1 MQNDFFSQ
9 AHNFQSAAMGSV
21 DPRTGLYTYAM
32 LVARLTGNRHLG
44 PTQTFSLAYNP
55 LNTDNQG
62 FGIGFSLGLT
72 QYDSQQRLLSLSTG
86 ERYKVD
92 EYTDQVY
99 LKQYKQDVVRFEK
112 DVAQNVY
119 RVIHK
124 SGTVE
129 VLTGPD
135 NAYPLKVPTQIFTPL
150 GHSLTLD
157 WKSDAGPDLYL
168 TTVTD
173 NTGQVLLTVHYEYG
187 SYTRFTVW
195 PGTAE
200 AYDIQ
205 LLFENGYVSAV
216 KKMTSAGQTLTWAL
230 GYDIECR
237 FLNQVDAPTGLTE
250 RVNYHLDGHRFPEG
264 APLSAL
270 PYVTQHTQSPGHGP
284 DIVRTYQ
291 YTAANFLGYGAKGH
305 WYADE
310 DYLYGVLNDY
320 LYGST
325 EQWDNGTTQ
334 RHITRRYNQ
343 YHLLVSETTVQ
354 NGRQREHQ
362 TDYYAQVGRAFD
374 DQPPQFQLPKTA
386 RISFNDTPDVEVIQT
401 AFDEAGNPTVQ
412 IAPDGTRTDW
422 VYYPAEGEAGACPAS
437 PHGFVRFVKSKTVTP
452 GKASPAGT
460 YEDAPIH
467 RMVYRYTSLPAL
479 AGAPADY
486 AVVCTYQGGYSA
498 GQLLHE
504 SQSGY
509 INDVNSPDHG
519 RIQHID
525 ETVYALSGEEQ
536 AAGKTWHS
544 QQTFSYTLQ
553 GEALVK
559 SGQWTGHDQ
568 LKLTTQRTQSQVSGK
583 LWHEVD
589 TQGCTAHYDYDD
601 LGRISAHTRN
611 ANTRYAQRVQY
622 AYAVEEEGAVTT
634 TKTDVWGNQVR
645 TRFDGQG
652 HVYQQ
657 EILAKGQ
664 EDQGWRLVSE
674 IERDSWGRVVAQTRY
689 DWLPVEN
696 ASDRAVPVAVRQR
709 MEYDDWGNLQ
719 RIIQATGESIQHDY
733 DPVTRTAKVTRQAE
747 GLSFSQCTVEY
758 DTRHQP
764 VTVTLYDSQGNFHS
778 QQQHYYDGLGRL
790 RATVDPEGQKTE
802 YTYDLWGR
810 VLTVSHSDGTVI
822 QKSYAPFTTGNLVA
836 QIAVNETVLGTRCFD
851 SLYRPLTTT
860 CGGRTYRA
868 SYQGETPYPSQI
880 TDPRGQTV
888 NYCYEPR
895 LGNVPTHVD
904 AGDIQKDFAFD
915 SRTGVP
921 TTASAAQQATRS
933 LEYTA
938 AGRLQQETCRFD
950 DTGAGAAR
958 KANYT
963 YSPAGQ
969 LTAYQDVTGKNW
981 GISFDKFSRPIAAR
995 DAEID
1000 IELTYDA
1007 ASRVKQWTVHDK
1019 QHDNTITTTLSFDE
1033 FGRETARQIQTA
1045 TDTLTLTQTYTIRHQ
1060 IASRTLYSQQAGHQL
1075 RQETYTYD
1083 PARQWLVE
1091 YDCTGV
1097 ECPRDAYGF
1106 SIAHQSF
1113 TYDRLGNIQTCITT
1127 LDDGKRDTATFLY
1140 TNPSEPC
1147 QLHTVTH
1154 THPGYPATI
1163 TLAYDAA
1170 GRLIQDE
1177 AGRHLTYDALGRL
1190 SAVQLSDTT
1199 SAYGYDAA
1207 NRLVLQRVGPD
1218 QTHELYYQ
1226 GATRVTEILRESGVA
1241 TRLLRAQGEVVA
1253 AITGTDTHLL
1263 GTDGHSVLVSH
1274 QNEGS
1279 ETRYRYSPYGQQ
1291 AEAERHPD
1299 IPAYNGERL
1308 DPAADAYHLG
1318 NGYRAY
1324 NPVLMRFNAPDSWSP
1339 FGAGGVNPYAYCLG
1353 DPINRIDPTGH
1364 ISLGSLLGIIGG
1376 AVGLV
1381 IGLALAIP
1389 TGGASL
1395 AGDAAILAG
1404 LLADVTGIASAA
1416 TADSNPRVSASL
1428 GWISLG
1434 FGVLSLGAG
1443 ALGGLASGLR
1453 RLSQRPAAFSEG
1465 FGVRFSHGEPRR
1477 MNMALPG
1484 IGNSQLRGR
1493 ISSDYVLAF
1502 RRAINENRI
1511 VAVENPIGS
1520 NTHTI
1525 GLDTRGLSSANGEI
1539 EYLRRAFFRPRG
1551 DSSSIEIVDNIVPL
1565 EDGTQSPIQIGNIDF
1580 EVLYLHF
1587 VDANILN
1594 TRNIADP
1601 VISTVNALRY
1611 IVTSHVVELSE
1622 LNANTIQL
1630 MRTMWGNVGHFHF
1643 SVNEWLYY
1651 AMRNAAPNLIFT
1663 PNIES
1668 GDNAFQF
1675 FNQHVIRNLRIIWG
1689 VDQI

>member
-1 MQNDFFSQ
+1 MPFDFFSN

-62 FGIGFSLGLT
+62 FGMGFSLGLT

-99 LKQYKQDVVRFEK
+99 LKQYKQDGVRFEK

-135 NAYPLKVPTQIFTPL
+135 NAYSLKVPTQIFTPL

-168 TTVTD
+168 TSVTD

-250 RVNYHLDGHRFPEG
+250 RVNYQLDGHRFPEG

-270 PYVTQHTQSPGHGP
+270 PYVTHHTQSPGHGP

-305 WYADE
+305 WHADE
-310 DYLYGVLNDY
+310 DYLYGVLSDY

-354 NGRQREHQ
+354 NGHQREHQ
-362 TDYYAQVGRAFD
+362 TDYYAQVGSTFD

-422 VYYPAEGEAGACPAS
+422 VYYPAAGEAGACPAS

-479 AGAPADY
+479 AGTPADY

-519 RIQHID
+519 RIHHID

-601 LGRISAHTRN
+601 LGRISEHTSN
-611 ANTRYAQRVQY
+611 VNTRYAQRVQY
-622 AYAVEEEGAVTT
+622 AYAIEEEGAVTT
-634 TKTDVWGNQVR
+634 TQTDVWGNQVR

-652 HVYQQ
+652 HAYQQ

-696 ASDRAVPVAVRQR
+696 ASDRAVPVAVSQR

-747 GLSFSQCTVEY
+747 GLSFSQCTVVY

-764 VTVTLYDSQGNFHS
+764 VTITLCDSQGTPYS
-778 QQQHYYDGLGRL
+778 QQQHHYDGLGRL
-790 RATVDPEGQKTE
+790 RATVDTLGQKTE

-810 VLTVSHSDGTVI
+810 VLTINHSDGTVI
-822 QKSYAPFTTGNLVA
+822 RKSYAPFTTGNLVA
-836 QIAVNETVLGTRCFD
+836 QIAVNEEVLGTRRFD
-851 SLYRPLTTT
+851 SLYRPITTT
-860 CGGRTYRA
+860 CGGRTYCV
-868 SYQGETPYPSQI
+868 SYQGEKPYPSQI

-904 AGDIQKDFAFD
+904 AGDIQQDFTFD
-915 SRTGVP
+915 PRTGVL
-921 TTASAAQQATRS
+921 TAASAAQQASHR

-969 LTAYQDVTGKNW
+969 LTAYQDVTGKNC
-981 GISFDKFSRPIAAR
+981 GISFDQFGRPIAAR
-995 DAEID
+995 DADID

-1019 QHDNTITTTLSFDE
+1019 QHDNTITTTRSFDE

-1045 TDTLTLTQTYTIRHQ
+1045 TETLSVAQTYTVRNQ
-1060 IASRTLYSQQAGHQL
+1060 VASRTTRSQTAGVL

-1083 PARQWLVE
+1083 PARHWLTE
-1091 YDCTGV
+1091 YECTGL
-1097 ECPRDAYGF
+1097 EPPRDAYGF
-1106 SIAHQSF
+1106 SIAHQSL
-1113 TYDRLGNIQTCITT
+1113 TYDHLGNILTCITT
-1127 LDDGKRDTATFLY
+1127 LDDGNRDTATFLH
-1140 TNPSEPC
+1140 NPSDPC

-1170 GRLIQDE
+1170 GHLIQDE

-1190 SAVQLSDTT
+1190 SAVQFSDTRST
-1199 SAYGYDAA
+1199 YAYDAA
-1207 NRLVLQRVGPD
+1207 NRLVLQRLGPD
-1218 QTHELYYQ
+1218 QTHELYYH
-1226 GATRVTEILRESGVA
+1226 GTTRVTEILRESGAA
-1241 TRLLRAQGEVVA
+1241 TRLLRAQGETVA
-1253 AITGTDTHLL
+1253 AITGANTHLL

-1274 QNEGS
+1274 QGEGT

-1308 DPAADAYHLG
+1308 DPAAGTYHLG

-1339 FGAGGVNPYAYCLG
+1339 FGAGGLNPYAYCLG
-1353 DPINRIDPTGH
+1353 DPINYIDPTGH
-1364 ISLGSLLGIIGG
+1364 ISLGSLFGIIGG
-1376 AVGLV
+1376 VIGLVVGLV
-1381 IGLALAIP
+1381 LAIP

-1404 LLADVTGIASAA
+1404 LVADATGIASAA
-1416 TADSNPRVSASL
+1416 TADSNPRASAAL
-1428 GWISLG
+1428 GWISMG

-1453 RLSQRPAAFSEG
+1453 RLGQRPAAFSETFEATYHYSG
-1465 FGVRFSHGEPRR
+1465 GAPRG
-1477 MNMALPG
+1477 MNFVTPPG
-1484 IGNSQLRGR
+1484 TPSRLRGR
-1493 ISSDYVLAF
+1493 MSSDYVLAF

-1511 VAVENPIGS
+1511 VSVENPIGS
-1520 NTHTI
+1520 NIHTI
-1525 GLDTRGLSSANGEI
+1525 GLETRGLSSADGEV

-1551 DSSSIEIVDNIVPL
+1551 GDSSIEIVNNIVLL
-1565 EDGTQSPIQIGNIDF
+1565 ENGTQYPMEIENIDF

-1587 VDANILN
+1587 VNASILD
-1594 TRNIADP
+1594 TSNIADL
-1601 VISTVNALRY
+1601 VIDTVNALRY
-1611 IVTSHVVELSE
+1611 TISSHIVETSE
-1622 LNANTIQL
+1622 LNANTIH
-1630 MRTMWGNVGHFHF
+1630 MMETVWGNVRHFHF
-1643 SVNEWLYY
+1643 SVNDWLYY
-1651 AMRNAAPNLIFT
+1651 AMRNSSSHLVFPPDIQ
-1663 PNIES
+1663 S

-1675 FNQHVIRNLRIIWG
+1675 FNQYVIQNIRIIRG
-1689 VDQI
+1689 GS

>member
-1 MQNDFFSQ
+1 M
-9 AHNFQSAAMGSV
+9 
-21 DPRTGLYTYAM
+21 
-32 LVARLTGNRHLG
+32 ARLTGNRHLG
-44 PTQTFSLAYNP
+44 PIQTISLAYNP

-62 FGIGFSLGLT
+62 FGMGFSLGLT

-99 LKQYKQDVVRFEK
+99 LKQYKQDGVRFEK

-135 NAYPLKVPTQIFTPL
+135 NAYSLKVPTQIFTPL

-216 KKMTSAGQTLTWAL
+216 KKMTPAGQTLTWAL

-237 FLNQVDAPTGLTE
+237 FLNQVNAPTGLTE

-270 PYVTQHTQSPGHGP
+270 PYVTHHTQSPGHGP

-305 WYADE
+305 WHADE

-354 NGRQREHQ
+354 NGRQRAHQ
-362 TDYYAQVGRAFD
+362 TDYYAQVGSAFD

-467 RMVYRYTSLPAL
+467 RMVYRYTSLAAL
-479 AGAPADY
+479 AGTPADY

-519 RIQHID
+519 RIHHID

-559 SGQWTGHDQ
+559 SGEWTGHDQ

-583 LWHEVD
+583 LWHEAD

-601 LGRISAHTRN
+601 LGRISAHTSN

-622 AYAVEEEGAVTT
+622 AYAIEEEGAVTT
-634 TKTDVWGNQVR
+634 TQTDVWGNQVR

-652 HVYQQ
+652 HAYQQ

-674 IERDSWGRVVAQTRY
+674 IERDSWGRVVAQTQY
-689 DWLPVEN
+689 DWLPVETSPGHSPAVAPI
-696 ASDRAVPVAVRQR
+696 ASCQR
-709 MEYDDWGNLQ
+709 MEYDDWGRLH
-719 RIIQATGESIQHDY
+719 RVIHDTGECIQHDY
-733 DPVTRTAKVTRQAE
+733 DPVTRTAKVSRQAE

-790 RATVDPEGQKTE
+790 RATVDTLGQKTE

-810 VLTVSHSDGTVI
+810 VLTISHGDGTVI

-851 SLYRPLTTT
+851 SLYRPIITT
-860 CGGRTYRA
+860 CGGRTYCA
-868 SYQGETPYPSQI
+868 SYQGEAPCPSQI

-904 AGDIQKDFAFD
+904 AGDIQQDFTFD
-915 SRTGVP
+915 PRTGVL

-981 GISFDKFSRPIAAR
+981 GISFDQFGRPIAAR
-995 DAEID
+995 DADID
-1000 IELTYDA
+1000 IDLTYDA

-1019 QHDNTITTTLSFDE
+1019 QHDDTITTTLSFDE

-1045 TDTLTLTQTYTIRHQ
+1045 TDTLTLTQTYTVRHQ
-1060 IASRTLYSQQAGHQL
+1060 IASRTLYSQQAGRQL
-1075 RQETYTYD
+1075 RQETYSYD

-1140 TNPSEPC
+1140 PNPSDPC

-1274 QNEGS
+1274 QGEGS

-1291 AEAERHPD
+1291 AEAERTPD
-1299 IPAYNGERL
+1299 IPAYNGERF
-1308 DPAADAYHLG
+1308 DPAAGAYHLG

-1339 FGAGGVNPYAYCLG
+1339 FGAGGLNPYAYCLG
-1353 DPINRIDPTGH
+1353 DPLNRIDPTGH
-1364 ISLGSLLGIIGG
+1364 ISLGSLFGIIGG

-1381 IGLALAIP
+1381 IGLVLAIP

-1404 LLADVTGIASAA
+1404 LVADATGIASAA
-1416 TADSNPRVSASL
+1416 TADSNPRASATL
-1428 GWISLG
+1428 GWISMG

-1453 RLSQRPAAFSEG
+1453 RLSQRPAAFSETFEATYHYSG
-1465 FGVRFSHGEPRR
+1465 GEPRLNFASSSGAASTPR
-1477 MNMALPG
+1477 LPVR
-1484 IGNSQLRGR
+1484 NSY
-1493 ISSDYVLAF
+1493 IDAF
-1502 RRAINENRI
+1502 RHAVDENRI
-1511 VAVENPIGS
+1511 IQVENPRESGFY
-1520 NTHTI
+1520 TV
-1525 GLDTRGLSSANGEI
+1525 GMDVRGLAADGGDLAN
-1539 EYLRRAFFRPRG
+1539 LRRVFFRPRANNAP
-1551 DSSSIEIVDNIVPL
+1551 IEVLDNIIPL
-1565 EDGTQSPIQIGNIDF
+1565 GNGRSFPLHTSNSQF
-1580 EVLYLHF
+1580 ESLYLHF
-1587 VDANILN
+1587 INENLSTTPHIMGDVIVETVNDLRFFTEYHISGRLPFNIGTIRNMEITWEIGGFSFPYYTVSDWLYHALRNANLDRDLRLVFPDNILLR
-1594 TRNIADP
+1594 RNI
-1601 VISTVNALRY
+1601 
-1611 IVTSHVVELSE
+1611 
-1622 LNANTIQL
+1622 
-1630 MRTMWGNVGHFHF
+1630 
-1643 SVNEWLYY
+1643 
-1651 AMRNAAPNLIFT
+1651 
-1663 PNIES
+1663 
-1668 GDNAFQF
+1668 FQF
-1675 FNQHVIRNLRIIWG
+1675 FNDVIVPNLRF
-1689 VDQI
+1689 